1 MSAAQDIDVGALIES
16 QPRGWFA
23 ASIVFWSCA
32 LMFIEGYDMQV
43 AAYAAPAI
51 IKEWQIDRAA
61 LGPVFGAGLF
71 GYMLGATCLSDLADR
86 FGRKRVI
93 LAGMW
98 LFGLFTLAASFA
110 SSLDVLLVL
119 RFVAGIGLGGSIPTA
134 IALNAEYAP
143 ANRRATRIA
152 LMFVGYTIGA
162 AGGGLLVA
170 QLMPVF
176 GWKVTFVI
184 GGLAPLAL
192 SLILLRTLPE
202 SARFL
207 ALRPRPT
214 SGQAARLAAILA
226 RLRPD
231 LAIPPDARFV
241 LREVRQPGLP
251 VRQLFRDGRA
261 LTTALLWIA
270 FVTSFVGHHFLTSW
284 LPTVLV
290 SDGIPLGHAV
300 IAAALFQAGGTIGS
314 LVVGRLIDLRGI
326 AALAVTFAVG
336 APLVALIGA
345 PGLGEAAL
353 MGVVFV
359 SGIFVLGGQV
369 GLNALA
375 GTFYPTF
382 IRSTGAGWA
391 FGVGRVGSILGP
403 VLGGILIGLGLPTW
417 LLLICAAVPLLCCA
431 GAAGWLRAAAEPS
444 ADPPADGFPAPG
456 SRPAGA

>member
-1 MSAAQDIDVGALIES
+1 MEAAQDIDAGALIES
-16 QPRGWFA
+16 QPRSWFS

-51 IKEWQIDRAA
+51 IKAWQIDRAA

-98 LFGLFTLAASFA
+98 LFGLFTLAAAFA
-110 SSLDVLLVL
+110 GSLEALLAL

-162 AGGGLLVA
+162 AGGGVLVA
-170 QLMPVF
+170 QLMPLY

-207 ALRPRPT
+207 ALS
-214 SGQAARLAAILA
+214 SGQSARLGAILA

-231 LAIPPDARFV
+231 LAIAADARFV

-251 VRQLFRDGRA
+251 VRQLFRDGRG
-261 LTTALLWIA
+261 LTTGLLWVA
-270 FVTSFVGHHFLTSW
+270 FVTSFLGHHFLTSW

-314 LVVGRLIDLRGI
+314 LAVGRLIDLRGI
-326 AALAVTFAVG
+326 AALAATFAIG

-353 MGVVFV
+353 LGVVFV
-359 SGIFVLGGQV
+359 AGIFVLGGQV

-417 LLLICAAVPLLCCA
+417 LLLICAAAPLLCCA

-444 ADPPADGFPAPG
+444 PDPPSDGYPAPG